1 MRALNRDPDRN
12 LLLAVIAL
20 GTAIRIV
27 VAFTNRGVKYDVDS
41 AYIVAAALK
50 SNLLHVYDTA
60 RWPYPGGFFPILLL
74 TRWTADVT
82 GLVFYGVVKLPL
94 IAADAGLALAV
105 WWGAIASNATVGS
118 KRAAT
123 ALVALGP
130 SFILISGFHAQM
142 DPAAILPA
150 VIAVLIWV
158 YDNPRR
164 RALKAGVLIG
174 IGASFKSVP
183 LFMLLAL
190 LPTANSNRERMTVI
204 ALALAI
210 PAISILPF
218 LIADGHTVQKALT
231 ANQGVPGWGGISLF
245 AQPRLIH
252 YWLHGIPF
260 TPTQLTR
267 QLTLNQNKIVLAAVL
282 IAGAV
287 AYRKRMPP
295 ITAAA
300 LIWAAVY
307 VANPNWSFQ
316 YFIWGL
322 PFFLLAGLTIPTAIV
337 QALLALPAAELYFRW
352 GVNNFEWA
360 YLPLIYAAW
369 LWFAATGWWL
379 VRRHAG
385 QRPATRAGG
394 QTTALGVRLRLA
406 GATGR
411 RAQRTLDDGGHDVDA
426 QRLLGDQ

>member
-1 MRALNRDPDRN
+1 VRALNRDPDRN
-12 LLLAVIAL
+12 LLLAMIAL
-20 GTAIRIV
+20 GTVIRIV

-50 SNLLHVYDTA
+50 SNFLHAYDTA
-60 RWPYPGGFFPILLL
+60 RWPYPGGFFPVLLL
-74 TRWTADVT
+74 TRWIADVT
-82 GLVFYGVVKLPL
+82 GLAFYGVVKLPL

-105 WWGAIASNATVGS
+105 WWGAATRSASRAT

-150 VIAVLIWV
+150 VIATLIWV
-158 YDNPRR
+158 YDDRR
-164 RALKAGVLIG
+164 NRAFKAGILIG

-183 LFMLLAL
+183 LFTLLAL
-190 LPTANSNRERMTVI
+190 LPTAQHNRERI
-204 ALALAI
+204 KLLAPALAI
-210 PAISILPF
+210 PVISILPF
-218 LIADGHTVQKALT
+218 LIADGHTVEKALT

-260 TPTQLTR
+260 TPSRLTR
-267 QLTLNQNKIVLAAVL
+267 DLVLNQNKIVLGAVIL
-282 IAGAV
+282 AGAI
-287 AYRKRMPP
+287 AYRKRMPA
-295 ITAAA
+295 IRAAA

-307 VANPNWSFQ
+307 LANPNWSFQ

-322 PFFLLAGLTIPTAIV
+322 PFFLLAGLTAETALL

-352 GVNNFEWA
+352 GVNHFEWA

-369 LWFAATGWWL
+369 LWFAGVAAQL
-379 VRRHAG
+379 LRNSNSNR
-385 QRPATRAGG
+385 QQPPATRVPPEPAISDAI
-394 QTTALGVRLRLA
+394 TLR
-406 GATGR
+406 T
-411 RAQRTLDDGGHDVDA
+411 
-426 QRLLGDQ
+426 